1 MPVMKGVCES
11 LEWTNGNGTTVKTG
25 ALVTLNNAVEN
36 NATSDYINAMNAA
49 ESSTTVYF
57 AYAFIGLRKT
67 CRHCTFHWTDNEPFT
82 YANWYGS
89 EPNTYYYDCAHIRT
103 LSDGFHLSYVWWPRL
118 WCHQLRN
125 MCQIRAFS
133 KYT

>member
-1 MPVMKGVCES
+1 MVSFKEFRE
-11 LEWTNGNGTTVKTG
+11 LLILLH
-25 ALVTLNNAVEN
+25 ANNFVSHAEFVLLYDTF
-36 NATSDYINAMNAA
+36 TSKNPDFPYNSYEQFNLDAMNAA

-103 LSDGFHLSYVWWPRL
+103 LSYGFQLSYWYW
-118 WCHQLRN
+118 
-125 MCQIRAFS
+125 F
-133 KYT
+133 